1 MPEDER
7 EIAEY
12 GLSQG
17 LVLVGGLGL
26 AVIAGWVMGIP
37 LLAVLFLTLTYI
49 LRIYAGGY
57 HAKTPLRC
65 GIISALSILI
75 CFLCLK
81 YISLP
86 RLLLHVLTLGAG
98 LFILL
103 AALGLGAMLGYTM
116 LFVKPTY
123 SSTSTIYILSKST
136 SITSANL
143 FDDAQYLAKS
153 RSSLT
158 EPARVLFKRPFESSS
173 FMASLRSM
181 ECRFSQTGLKSM

>member
-1 MPEDER
+1 MKNNFLSDLPEDER

-86 RLLLHVLTLGAG
+86 KLLLHVLTLGAG

-103 AALGLGAMLGYTM
+103 TAPVDTANKELDKKEEQVYGRMARRIVLAEFGIYLISALLGWKPGTRCVSVCLSLMAVNLAVGL
-116 LFVKPTY
+116 
-123 SSTSTIYILSKST
+123 
-136 SITSANL
+136 AN
-143 FDDAQYLAKS
+143 K
-153 RSSLT
+153 
-158 EPARVLFKRPFESSS
+158 KRRRRLDHDENPD
-173 FMASLRSM
+173 L
-181 ECRFSQTGLKSM
+181 

>member
-1 MPEDER
+1 MKNNFLSDLPEDER

-86 RLLLHVLTLGAG
+86 KLLLHVLTLGAG

-103 AALGLGAMLGYTM
+103 TAPVDTANKELEEGEKQTYGRKARRIVLAEAGIYFVSALLGWDTGIRCVSVCL
-116 LFVKPTY
+116 
-123 SSTSTIYILSKST
+123 I
-136 SITSANL
+136 
-143 FDDAQYLAKS
+143 
-153 RSSLT
+153 
-158 EPARVLFKRPFESSS
+158 
-173 FMASLRSM
+173 FMAVNLAFGLANNKLRRRLDND
-181 ECRFSQTGLKSM
+181 ENPDL

>member
-1 MPEDER
+1 MKNNFLSDLPEDER

-65 GIISALSILI
+65 GIISALFILI

-86 RLLLHVLTLGAG
+86 KLLLHVLTLGAG

-103 AALGLGAMLGYTM
+103 TAPVDTANKELEEEEKQTYGRKARRIVLAEAGIYFISALLGWETGIRCVSVCL
-116 LFVKPTY
+116 
-123 SSTSTIYILSKST
+123 I
-136 SITSANL
+136 
-143 FDDAQYLAKS
+143 
-153 RSSLT
+153 
-158 EPARVLFKRPFESSS
+158 
-173 FMASLRSM
+173 FMAVNLAFGLANNKLRRRLDND
-181 ECRFSQTGLKSM
+181 ENPDL